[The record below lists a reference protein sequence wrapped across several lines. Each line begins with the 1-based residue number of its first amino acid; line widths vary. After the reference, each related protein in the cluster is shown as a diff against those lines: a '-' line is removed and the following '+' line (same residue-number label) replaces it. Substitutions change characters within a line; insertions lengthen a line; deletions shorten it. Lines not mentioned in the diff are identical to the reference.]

1 MTAAVLVLALAAGP
15 AELPTAPPPRLA
27 PPPVGPVPAEVR
39 AAFRLDPFYQKYAD
53 AGGVPVVASGAVDDR
68 AVSEAAATVTRMLAN
83 RPDVLE
89 ALAKARVRVAVIGKA
104 ERTTQLPEYAG
115 LRDEAAY
122 WDKRARGLGATR
134 RAPASSV
141 GEENLLGLRG
151 DHYRGESIMV
161 HEFAH
166 SLHTMGLNRVD
177 RAFEPRLRELFAAAK
192 RRGLWAGTYAATN
205 PLEYWAEGVQSYFDC
220 NQKPQPGVH
229 NDITTGAALK
239 QYDPDLYDLID
250 TTLKSPPWRWTDPA
264 RGRGP

>member
-1 MTAAVLVLALAAGP
+1 MTAAVLLLALTAS
-15 AELPTAPPPRLA
+15 AELPTAPPPRPG
-27 PPPVGPVPAEVR
+27 PPPVGPVPAAVR
-39 AAFRLDPFYQKYAD
+39 EAFALDPFYRKYAD
-53 AGGVPVVASGAVDDR
+53 AGGVPVVASAAVDDR
-68 AVSEAAATVTRMLAN
+68 AVAQAAATVTRMLAN
-83 RPDVLE
+83 RPDVLA
-89 ALAKARVRVAVIGKA
+89 ALAEARVRVAVIGKA
-104 ERTTQLPEYAG
+104 ERTTELPEYAG
-115 LRDEAAY
+115 LRDRAAY
-122 WDKRARGLGATR
+122 WDRRARGLGATDW
-134 RAPASSV
+134 APASSV

-151 DHYRGESIMV
+151 DGYRGESIMV

-166 SLHTMGLNRVD
+166 SLHTMGVNRVD
-177 RAFEPRLRELFAAAK
+177 KAFEPRLRELFTAAR

-239 QYDPDLYDLID
+239 RYDPDLYDLID